1 MGLAATV
8 AVLGVLAGCGN
19 QIDAEG
25 TADFL
30 TEQVSSQTGF
40 TPTDVECPSGLDAE
54 VGTTFECTYT
64 GPEGPYT
71 ASMKVLEVDGE
82 EVLYE
87 YETRP
92 VQ

>member
-1 MGLAATV
+1 MAAVAVGLALLT
-8 AVLGVLAGCGN
+8 GCGN
-19 QIDAEG
+19 QIDADG

-54 VGTTFECTYT
+54 VGTTFECTFT

-87 YETRP
+87 YQTQP
-92 VQ
+92 VE